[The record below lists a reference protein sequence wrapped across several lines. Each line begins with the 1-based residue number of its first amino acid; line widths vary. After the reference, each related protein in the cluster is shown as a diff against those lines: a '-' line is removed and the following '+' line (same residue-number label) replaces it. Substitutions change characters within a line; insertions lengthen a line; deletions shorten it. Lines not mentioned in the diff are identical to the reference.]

1 MLPSGIRL
9 ELSSEDEEVKQKL
22 VKFHPRTYSEHIRS
36 NIPWPSSAEPSQPP
50 RSSGVKLS

>member
-22 VKFHPRTYSEHIRS
+22 VKFHPRTYFEHIRS
-36 NIPWPSSAEPSQPP
+36 NIPRPSSAEPSQPP